1 MTVTDLAQRRRTR
14 TAWVLGGGGNLGSI
28 QVGMLQALADRGEVP
43 DAVFGCS
50 VGSLNGLAMAADP
63 SAEGVE
69 RLRRVWVELEEH
81 HVFPSSRVNGPWM
94 LLRRGLSLYPDHGLR
109 ALIHR
114 CAPFERIEDYP
125 IRFEC
130 VATDLLSGRPRW
142 FDRGPVERPVLASC
156 ALPAAFPPV
165 EIDGVTYI
173 DGGVVDNVPISRALF
188 HGFDRVIV
196 MHVGNFER
204 PRTMPKRPIDVL
216 LHSFSIARNHRFAH
230 DLAHVPEGVEVIAL
244 PSVDPGPHKRTDFS
258 RAAELIERAHVAS
271 ASYLDLAAAGKIS
284 TSGPA

>member
-1 MTVTDLAQRRRTR
+1 MTVTDLAGRRRPR

-28 QVGMLQALADRGEVP
+28 QVGMLKALADRGEVP

-50 VGSLNGLAMAADP
+50 VGSLNGLAVAADP
-63 SAEGVE
+63 SADGVE
-69 RLRRVWVELEEH
+69 HLRRIWLDLDESD
-81 HVFPSSRVNGPWM
+81 VFPSSRVNGPWM

-114 CAPFERIEDYP
+114 CAPFELIEDYP
-125 IRFEC
+125 IPFEC
-130 VATDLLSGRPRW
+130 VATDLLSGNARW

-165 EIDGVTYI
+165 EIDGTTFI

-188 HGFDRVIV
+188 HGYDRVIV

-204 PRTMPKRPIDVL
+204 PRAMPKRPIDVL

-230 DLAHVPEGVEVIAL
+230 EIAHSPEGVEVIAL
-244 PSVDPGPHKRTDFS
+244 PSIDPGAVKRTDFS
-258 RAAELIERAHVAS
+258 RAAELMARAHAAS
-271 ASYLDLAAAGKIS
+271 AAYLDLREREATG
-284 TSGPA
+284 

>member
-1 MTVTDLAQRRRTR
+1 MTVTELGDRRRPR

-28 QVGMLQALADRGEVP
+28 QVGMLLALTDRGESP

-63 SAEGVE
+63 TPEGVA
-69 RLRRVWVELEEH
+69 RLRTIWSELEED

-109 ALIHR
+109 QLIHR
-114 CAPFERIEDYP
+114 CAPYPRIEDYP
-125 IRFEC
+125 VQFEC
-130 VATDLLSGRPRW
+130 VATDLVTGRARW
-142 FDRGPVERPVLASC
+142 FDSGPVERPVLASC

-165 EIDGVTYI
+165 EIDGATYI
-173 DGGVVDNVPISRALF
+173 DGGVIDNVPISRALF

-204 PRTMPKRPIDVL
+204 PRPMPKRPIDIL
-216 LHSFSIARNHRFAH
+216 LQSFSIARNHRFGH
-230 DLAHVPEGVEVIAL
+230 DLAHAPEGVEVIAL
-244 PSVDPGPHKRTDFS
+244 PSVNPGPTKRTDFS
-258 RAAELIERAHVAS
+258 RAAELIERAH
-271 ASYLDLAAAGKIS
+271 AAAAAHLDQRAREQAG
-284 TSGPA
+284 

>member
-1 MTVTDLAQRRRTR
+1 MTVTELAGRRRTR

-28 QVGMLQALADRGEVP
+28 QVGMLRALAERGEVP

-50 VGSLNGLAMAADP
+50 VGSLNGLAVAADP
-63 SAEGVE
+63 STEGIAE
-69 RLRRVWVELEEH
+69 LRRVWLELEED

-114 CAPFERIEDYP
+114 CAPYPNFEDYP
-125 IRFEC
+125 ITLEC
-130 VATDLLSGRPRW
+130 VATDLMTGRARW

-165 EIDGVTYI
+165 DIDGATYI
-173 DGGVVDNVPISRALF
+173 DGGVIDNVPISRALF
-188 HGFDRVIV
+188 HGFQRIVV

-204 PRTMPKRPIDVL
+204 PRDRPKRPIDVL
-216 LHSFSIARNHRFAH
+216 LHSFSIARNHRFTHEVANAP
-230 DLAHVPEGVEVIAL
+230 DGVEVIAL
-244 PSVDPGPHKRTDFS
+244 PSVDPGSVKRTDFT
-258 RAAELIERAHVAS
+258 RAGELIERAHAT
-271 ASYLDLAAAGKIS
+271 AAAFLDRRDAEQTG
-284 TSGPA
+284 